1 MKKHIKTT
9 LILIFCIILLLTFIN
24 HPAQTTLGILGG
36 FILGVAYIAI
46 YSAVEYHDEQT
57 HKGGKQ

>member
-1 MKKHIKTT
+1 MKRHIKTA
-9 LILIFCIILLLTFIN
+9 LILIWCIILLITFIN

-46 YSAVEYHDEQT
+46 YSAVQYHNEQAR
-57 HKGGKQ
+57 KGDNK

>member
-1 MKKHIKTT
+1 MKRHIKTA

-46 YSAVEYHDEQT
+46 YSAVEYRDEQT
-57 HKGGKQ
+57 HKRGEQ